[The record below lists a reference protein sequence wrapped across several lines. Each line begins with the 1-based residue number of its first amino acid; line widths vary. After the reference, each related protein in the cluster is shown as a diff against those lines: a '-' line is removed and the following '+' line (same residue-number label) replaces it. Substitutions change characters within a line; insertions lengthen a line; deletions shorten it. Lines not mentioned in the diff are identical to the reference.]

1 MPAIRTSRSDIIIRV
16 PRAINLPKQSKETEE
31 GGNGKENQQ
40 SADSILQIAS
50 PYNPEASGSTPS
62 RRSASPVKGGRSEDH
77 IRNVTSNSGETAS
90 SGKKKEQTDV
100 PVSKYQYANQATSSA
115 EWNSLLI
122 WARRQRGPQWDSATG
137 MWQVDQGS
145 TEYYAFSN
153 DPARHTKLSTNL
165 HHHHEG
171 EQDTTQDG
179 NMTQDGIEQDRKSS
193 IADIKTLPAGAD
205 NNQLSVPVELQ
216 NSNPSFHPSST
227 AAGAPTSIG
236 FNEDSPPPM
245 GPGGRRARA
254 R

>member
-1 MPAIRTSRSDIIIRV
+1 MPAVRTSRSDIIIRV

-31 GGNGKENQQ
+31 GGDGKEDQQ
-40 SADSILQIAS
+40 SADSIAQIAS

-77 IRNVTSNSGETAS
+77 LRLAVQTGEANSL
-90 SGKKKEQTDV
+90 GKAKEQNIV
-100 PVSKYQYANQATSSA
+100 PPSRYQYANQATSSA

-153 DPARHTKLSTNL
+153 DPARHTKLSFNL
-165 HHHHEG
+165 HQHPEG
-171 EQDTTQDG
+171 DQERQDGNLTQDG
-179 NMTQDGIEQDRKSS
+179 MEHDSKPAMHELGSISGSMDGHHDFH
-193 IADIKTLPAGAD
+193 
-205 NNQLSVPVELQ
+205 NNSHHF
-216 NSNPSFHPSST
+216 NPSNTTGVPI
-227 AAGAPTSIG
+227 PIG
-236 FNEDSPPPM
+236 FNDEDSPPPM

>member
-1 MPAIRTSRSDIIIRV
+1 MPAIRTSRPDIIIRV
-16 PRAINLPKQSKETEE
+16 PRAINLPKQSKETEDGSGE
-31 GGNGKENQQ
+31 GKEDQQ
-40 SADSILQIAS
+40 SADHTTQIAS

-77 IRNVTSNSGETAS
+77 LRVGPSTGEA
-90 SGKKKEQTDV
+90 KEQSSI
-100 PVSKYQYANQATSSA
+100 PPSRYQYASQATSSA

-153 DPARHTKLSTNL
+153 DPARHTKLSYNL
-165 HHHHEG
+165 HQHHEADQ
-171 EQDTTQDG
+171 ETQDG
-179 NMTQDGIEQDRKSS
+179 NLTQDGMEQDSKASMPEVGSIQGTMDGHHHPGHHDFHNNTPFNLSS
-193 IADIKTLPAGAD
+193 SAGG
-205 NNQLSVPVELQ
+205 
-216 NSNPSFHPSST
+216 
-227 AAGAPTSIG
+227 AGGSIPIG
-236 FNEDSPPPM
+236 YNEDSPPPM